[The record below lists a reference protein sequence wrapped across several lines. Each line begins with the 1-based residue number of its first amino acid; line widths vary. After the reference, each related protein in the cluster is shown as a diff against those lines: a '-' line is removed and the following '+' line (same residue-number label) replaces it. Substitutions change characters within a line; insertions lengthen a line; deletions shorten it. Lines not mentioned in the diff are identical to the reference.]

1 MAWRQFVL
9 DVDSIDA
16 ERAESVL
23 LDLGA
28 LSVTFADAGDDPI
41 LEPAPGETPLWRV
54 TRVSALFDAD
64 ADLDEVGGA
73 LAAALGITQLRA
85 HRIEEIADRIWEREW
100 MKDLQPLQ
108 FGKRLWVVP
117 GEVQEPGGPRYDGAV
132 VIRLD
137 PGLAFG
143 TGTHPTTA
151 LCLTWLAELDLQD
164 RTVLDFGC
172 GSGILGVAALM
183 LGAREVHAVDIDL
196 QAVAASRQNAERNGV
211 GDRLCA
217 ARQLPSATKRYDVLV
232 ANILASTLIENAKV
246 IGDVAR
252 PGGTMALSGILR
264 SQADEVADAY
274 REAFDL
280 LPPATMGEW
289 ALLSGT
295 RK

>member
-1 MAWRQFVL
+1 MAWRQFAL
-9 DVDSIDA
+9 DVDSLDA
-16 ERAESVL
+16 ERTESAL

-28 LSVTFADAGDDPI
+28 LSVTFSDAGDDPI
-41 LEPAPGETPLWRV
+41 LEPPPGETPLWCTTRV
-54 TRVSALFDAD
+54 TALFDAD
-64 ADLDEVGGA
+64 ADLDAVDGA
-73 LAAALGITQLRA
+73 LAAALGVTLLRT
-85 HRIEEIADRIWEREW
+85 RRVEEIADRAWEREW

-117 GEVQEPGGPRYDGAV
+117 GEAHEPDGARCDGAV

-151 LCLTWLAELDLQD
+151 LCLTWLAGLDLQD
-164 RTVLDFGC
+164 GVVLDFGC

-183 LGAREVHAVDIDL
+183 LGAREVDAVDIDL
-196 QAVAASRQNAERNGV
+196 QAVVASRQNAERNGV

-217 ARQLPSATKRYDVLV
+217 GRQLSCVTKRYDVVV
-232 ANILASTLIENAKV
+232 ANILARTLIENAEG
-246 IGDVAR
+246 ICNAAR
-252 PGGTMALSGILR
+252 PGGTIALSGILC

-274 REAFDL
+274 REALDL

-289 ALLSGT
+289 VLLSGT